1 MGPPVIGSM
10 IGTLVGEMVGDT
22 TMDTKGLNNV
32 FSKAGD
38 KLAPVVGKSNV
49 NKIGD
54 ITMTAL
60 GYSESEVCVCCPF
73 LPASQILLVVTV
85 PFFIFNLIKFGN
97 NHTPNH
103 LMNSIHILKVL
114 VFLMKQVVPLLAIS
128 PYLTHRMLMRSKSV
142 LMGSSI

>member
-1 MGPPVIGSM
+1 MRRVNTGQASGKAGAYAGSEIGSQIGGLVGPPVIGSM
-10 IGTLVGEMVGDT
+10 VGTLVGEMVGDT
-22 TMDTKGLNNV
+22 TMDKTGLNKI

-38 KLAPVVGKSNV
+38 KLVPVVGKRNV

-97 NHTPNH
+97 NHPPRH
-103 LMNSIHILKVL
+103 
-114 VFLMKQVVPLLAIS
+114 FIS
-128 PYLTHRMLMRSKSV
+128 
-142 LMGSSI
+142 